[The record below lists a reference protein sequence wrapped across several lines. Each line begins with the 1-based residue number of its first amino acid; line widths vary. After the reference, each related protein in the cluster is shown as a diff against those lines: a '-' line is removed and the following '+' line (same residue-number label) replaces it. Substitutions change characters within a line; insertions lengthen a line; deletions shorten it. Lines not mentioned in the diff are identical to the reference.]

1 MSAAAEK
8 VWWCRRTFLIPR
20 GNSCRHCVGKID
32 AVELWPTNN
41 RLTGEPN
48 YGEFF
53 NGLRFQDWYRYLN
66 CGYRL
71 PVVGGTDKMSAAMP
85 VGANRTYAFIG
96 NREFSFANWA
106 KAVRKGN
113 TFMTTGPLL
122 FFKVD
127 GRAPGEE
134 ILMRTGSG
142 SVEAEVEVISLV
154 PFHRVDVV
162 INGRVV
168 ATREDSAG
176 TRQMTLREKLGVA
189 GPAWLAARC
198 ASRVA
203 PVTPWN
209 FRTQAHTSPVYVRV
223 PGRELFSAAVAK
235 YLLTLIDG
243 GQTYVETLAIRPTTN
258 SSRKR

>member
-1 MSAAAEK
+1 MVSPHFPHPTGEIAADI
-8 VWWCRRTFLIPR
+8 VL
-20 GNSCRHCVGKID
+20 GKID

-41 RLTGEPN
+41 RSTGEPN

-127 GRAPGEE
+127 GRAPGED

-142 SVEAEVEVISLV
+142 SVEAEVEVTSLV

-176 TRQMTLREKLGVA
+176 TRQMTFREKLVLQVLHGLRPAVLREWRRLLPGTL
-189 GPAWLAARC
+189 GPK
-198 ASRVA
+198 
-203 PVTPWN
+203 PTPPRSM
-209 FRTQAHTSPVYVRV
+209 FACPD
-223 PGRELFSAAVAK
+223 E
-235 YLLTLIDG
+235 
-243 GQTYVETLAIRPTTN
+243 N
-258 SSRKR
+258 SSPQQ